1 MAVSGNTLGI
11 IAGGGD
17 LPIAIAK
24 SAQQCGR
31 PIFVLA
37 LEGMASTTAV
47 SAFPHA
53 FVSLGELGKA
63 IRLLKEAGCSEITL
77 AGKVSRP
84 EFSRLKLDARGAL
97 ALPRVMAAAAK
108 GDDALMRSVLAIFE
122 KEGMR
127 VVGSADAALGL
138 LAPKGAL
145 GKYVPAEDDDGDI
158 LHGIRVVA
166 TLGALDI
173 GQGAVVCQGLVLAV
187 EAAEGTDAML
197 TRVAGLPGALRGTP
211 EHRRGV
217 LVKATKP
224 HQERRVDLPVVGVR
238 TMELA
243 SAAGLRGVAIEGGAA
258 LIVDL
263 PRVVEAADRSG
274 IFLFGFSPEDYPRG

>member
-122 KEGMR
+122 KEGMQ

>member
-1 MAVSGNTLGI
+1 MAVTGNTLGI

-17 LPIAIAK
+17 LPIAIAN
-24 SAQQCGR
+24 SALASGR
-31 PIFVLA
+31 AIFVLA
-37 LEGMASTTAV
+37 LEGMASASQV
-47 SAFPHA
+47 AAFPHA

-63 IRLLKEAGCSEITL
+63 IRLLKEAGCSDITL

-108 GDDALMRSVLAIFE
+108 GDDALLRSLLAIFE

-138 LAPKGAL
+138 LAPRGAL
-145 GKYVPAEDDDGDI
+145 GKHAPTEDDDGDI

-197 TRVAGLPGALRGTP
+197 MRVAGLPQALRGTP
-211 EHRRGV
+211 DHRRGV

-238 TMELA
+238 TVELA
-243 SAAGLRGVAIEGGAA
+243 SDAGLRGVAIEGGAA

-263 PRVVEAADRSG
+263 PRVVEAADRFG
-274 IFLFGFSPEDYPRG
+274 IFLFGFSPEDCPRG